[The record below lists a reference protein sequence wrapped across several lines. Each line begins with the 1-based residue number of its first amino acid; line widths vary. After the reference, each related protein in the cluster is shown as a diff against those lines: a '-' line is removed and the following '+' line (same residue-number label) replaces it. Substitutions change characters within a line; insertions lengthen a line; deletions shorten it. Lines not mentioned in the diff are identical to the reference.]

1 MTLLVE
7 DLEEGDLFKFNG
19 EVFEYIAECAERG
32 LRGLHLAAGEHSNVR
47 LSGKSEVVYAFKL
60 EHIIDGLRMGGEY
73 RRRAW
78 PACEFIAAPKDDY
91 DWVCINTCRGT
102 HAYRLSAEDVRA
114 DDWEEYKPADKEEEC
129 PTTQTS

>member
-19 EVFEYIAECAERG
+19 EVLEYIAECAERG
-32 LRGLHLAAGEHSNVR
+32 LHVAASKHNNVR
-47 LSGKSEVVYAFKL
+47 LSGKSEVEYAFRL
-60 EHIIDGLRMGGEY
+60 ENIIDGLRMGGEY

-91 DWVCINTCRGT
+91 DWVYINTCLGT
-102 HAYRLSAEDVRA
+102 RAYRLSAEDIRA
-114 DDWEEYKPADKEEEC
+114 DDWEEHKPADKAEEC